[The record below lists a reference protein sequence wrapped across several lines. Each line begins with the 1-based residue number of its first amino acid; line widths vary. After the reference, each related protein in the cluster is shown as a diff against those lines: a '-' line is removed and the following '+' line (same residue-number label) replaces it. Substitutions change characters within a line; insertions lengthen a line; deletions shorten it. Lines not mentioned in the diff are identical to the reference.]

1 MGIVNHLNVISVS
14 SRNDGLYDSHG
25 FGFRH
30 LMFFFI
36 SLCFQDSFSLVICF
50 FFQSF
55 RAVSF
60 SFQRLV

>member
-50 FFQSF
+50 FFSIF
-55 RAVSF
+55 
-60 SFQRLV
+60 